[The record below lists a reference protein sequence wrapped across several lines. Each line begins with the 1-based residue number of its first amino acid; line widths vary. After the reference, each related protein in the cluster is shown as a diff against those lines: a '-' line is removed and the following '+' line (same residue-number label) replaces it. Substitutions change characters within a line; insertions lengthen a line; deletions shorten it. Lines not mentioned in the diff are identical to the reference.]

1 MLNKT
6 VETIAHREIGMYSQQ
21 FSSNLLLNINY
32 NAMKLYPVIIIMAA
46 LFVFSGCSKQNTDNI
61 SEFTVP
67 NLTPSGDENYLNNGS
82 DYIYDQDKL
91 RTYNLL
97 LPKSSLIELDEDP
110 TAEEYVEGALV
121 FEGDTISPVG
131 IRYKGSIGAWVGCVS
146 GKDVFNP
153 SGIKTCTKLSMK
165 VKINWK
171 GRDEKFFKLKK
182 LQFHSMNSDPSQM
195 HERLG
200 YWLFREMGVPAP
212 RSVHAKLNIN
222 GQYVG
227 VFALTEQIDNRFIK
241 ENYDDDKGNLYK
253 EIWPLNP
260 GGVPYSDQ
268 EYKDALKTNED
279 DNPSIDLIKNL
290 GQGIA
295 DAGLSSAKDVVEQ
308 FLDIDEI
315 MSYSAVDRTIR
326 HDDGPFH
333 WYCSDNECSN
343 HNYYWYEE
351 PNEEKLHLIA
361 WDLDNAFANI
371 INNANPITPIAD
383 EWGETSNNCAP
394 FQHLL
399 AVQWSASCD
408 KLTATWASYSDKYEE
423 KKLQLING
431 PMSEASVNQML
442 DAWQNQI
449 KDATREASDLND
461 DAISVKE
468 WELKIIQ
475 LKEQLEYARNN

>member
-1 MLNKT
+1 MKFSRILIVT
-6 VETIAHREIGMYSQQ
+6 VSLY
-21 FSSNLLLNINY
+21 FLSN
-32 NAMKLYPVIIIMAA
+32 
-46 LFVFSGCSKQNTDNI
+46 CSKQNTEFD
-61 SEFTVP
+61 SEFQVP
-67 NLTPSGDENYLNNGS
+67 ILIPKGDENYLNNGS

-91 RTYNLL
+91 RTYNLI
-97 LPKSSLIELDEDP
+97 LPKSSLLELDQNP
-110 TAEEYVEGALV
+110 TAEEYVQGALI

-131 IRYKGSIGAWVGCVS
+131 IRYKGSIGAWVGCTS
-146 GKDVFNP
+146 GIDVFNP

-165 VKINWK
+165 IKINWN

-212 RSVHAKLNIN
+212 RSVHAKLNVN

-227 VFALTEQIDNRFIK
+227 LFALTEQIDNRFIK

-253 EIWPLNP
+253 EIWPLSTD
-260 GGVPYSDQ
+260 GVPYSNQ
-268 EYKDALKTNED
+268 KYIDALKTNED
-279 DNPSIDLIKNL
+279 DNPNIALIKNL
-290 GQGIA
+290 GESIANAELSKAQGI
-295 DAGLSSAKDVVEQ
+295 VEQ
-308 FLDIDEI
+308 FLDMDEI
-315 MSYSAVDRTIR
+315 ISYAVVDRTIR

-333 WYCSDNECSN
+333 WYCSENNCSN

-351 PNEEKLHLIA
+351 PNKEKLHLIA

-383 EWGETSNNCAP
+383 GWGETSNNCQP
-394 FQHLL
+394 FPHLL

-408 KLTATWASYSDKYEE
+408 KLTATWASYTDKYEQ
-423 KKLQLING
+423 KKLQLLNG

-442 DAWQNQI
+442 DTWQNQI
-449 KDATREASDLND
+449 KEATREASDTND
-461 DAISVKE
+461 DAVSIYE
-468 WELKIIQ
+468 WETKIIE
-475 LKEQLEYARNN
+475 LKNQLEHARSK